1 MLGLELIPIGTILTV
16 LNSQVV
22 KTANAAIDVV
32 IDKESFKVLSK
43 HLLDIAPVL
52 KELQLQDLNE
62 SEAARVTLESL
73 ESDVKKANNLV
84 EMYRNRGRFY
94 LLVNRLQNELQTVEF
109 EASQSQLQIIDKLN
123 HGIREKKLDQAFAND
138 MLEEIARAVGM
149 PVEPSEISKELASIR
164 QEREEAATRKE
175 RTGFIF
181 FRADH

>member
-1 MLGLELIPIGTILTV
+1 MIAGKKRSNFLVLVSPFNLQPLGNTHSVYLEISDFQYIYCTMLGLELIPIGTILTV

-43 HLLDIAPVL
+43 QLLDIAPVL

-62 SEAARVTLESL
+62 SEAERVTLESL

-94 LLVNRLQNELQTVEF
+94 LLVRCRYIV
-109 EASQSQLQIIDKLN
+109 KLN
-123 HGIREKKLDQAFAND
+123 RSQG
-138 MLEEIARAVGM
+138 
-149 PVEPSEISKELASIR
+149 
-164 QEREEAATRKE
+164 T
-175 RTGFIF
+175 
-181 FRADH
+181 